1 MATLKEIELKAKHF
15 ADARARLAED
25 VRELQDIV
33 EQAKR
38 AALPTIKERVR
49 QVKDHEAALR
59 ALVADSAELFVKPR
73 TVTVHGVKVGYEKQR
88 GRLLVANLDKT
99 VKLIRQHFAGK
110 FDVLVKTTHKLVKKA
125 IGNLPADDLK
135 RIAVQIDGTGDAIV
149 VEDTVSDVDKLV
161 SAFLEE
167 QVEEEVEA

>member
-1 MATLKEIELKAKHF
+1 VATLKEIELKAKHF

-25 VRELQDIV
+25 VRELQDVV

-38 AALPTIKERVR
+38 AALPTIRQRVR
-49 QVKDHEAALR
+49 YVKDHQAALR
-59 ALVADSAELFVKPR
+59 ALIDDSPELFVKPR
-73 TVTVHGVKVGYEKQR
+73 TVTVHGVKVGFQKGR
-88 GRLLVANLDKT
+88 GGLVVADLGKT

-135 RIAVQIDGTGDAIV
+135 KIAVQIDGTDDVIV
-149 VEDTVSDVDKLV
+149 IEDTASDVDKLV
-161 SAFLEE
+161 SALLEE
-167 QVEEEVEA
+167 QAEEEVEA